1 MPSAVSCLLSCL
13 TAAAEKNMLN
23 RNISLFRKT
32 NVIWEFLR
40 YLLNAH
46 LLELLL
52 PVFGVTVVVVRGGC
66 ELAEDAGVSIMAEVG
81 QVGDVELEFTAVLGQ
96 G

>member
-1 MPSAVSCLLSCL
+1 MTQSSS
-13 TAAAEKNMLN
+13 TD
-23 RNISLFRKT
+23 LFD
-32 NVIWEFLR
+32 I
-40 YLLNAH
+40 H

-52 PVFGVTVVVVRGGC
+52 PVFGVAVVVVRGWR
-66 ELAEDAGVSIMAEVG
+66 ELAEDAGVPIVAEVC